1 MYKHFFKRAFDLILS
16 LIALPFLL
24 LFFLGVAI
32 AIKIDDRGPV
42 FYAAKRIGKNG
53 KLFRM
58 IKFRSMK
65 VNAPDIRLADGSTYN
80 GDDDPRVT
88 RVGRF
93 IRKTS
98 IDELPQILNVFVG
111 QMSFIGPRPDPEDW
125 LDKYTD
131 EERVFLS
138 VRPGITGYSQAYF
151 RNEADGKEKI
161 RNDVYYAQHCSF
173 WMDIKIFF
181 KTIATVFKSENTY
194 KDMEGETDALEE
206 VDKLRVELATTDAEV
221 DSNENA

>member
-1 MYKHFFKRAFDLILS
+1 MYKHFFKRVFDFILS
-16 LIALPFLL
+16 LICLPFLL
-24 LFFLGVAI
+24 LFFLVVAI

-42 FYAAKRIGKNG
+42 FYSAKRIGRNG
-53 KLFRM
+53 KLFKM

-88 RVGRF
+88 RVGKF

-98 IDELPQILNVFVG
+98 IDELPQLLNVFVG

-161 RNDVYYAQHCSF
+161 KNDVYYAKHCTL

-181 KTIATVFKSENTY
+181 KTIATVFKRENTY
-194 KDMEGETDALEE
+194 KDMTEETVAQEE
-206 VDKLRVELATTDAEV
+206 VEKLRLEMACTSEVEN
-221 DSNENA
+221 NESA